1 MMLFFKLI
9 NSSFK
14 RNLKAYIPYL
24 ISMTMLVAIN
34 YIFKAVE
41 INRSL
46 KDLPSAAVTKALMQT
61 GSTFIILVTL
71 AFMIYVNRFLWQQR
85 QQEMGLYSMLGM
97 TRRNLQVLTVIEKCY
112 LLVISLFLGTLFG
125 IIFDRL
131 AFLGFAHLLQI
142 DHLSQP
148 WIEWGAVINTIV
160 IIGGFF
166 LILMVIDLIKLF
178 RLNPNELWHPQQTK
192 IARHGKFFTFA
203 GLLGVA
209 VLAYAYYLTITVKP
223 RMSALTTFMTAVFLV
238 VIGTYLIFI
247 AGSIIVLKLL
257 QKNKGYYYRPRHFI
271 AVSGMLQRME
281 QNGASLATICLLCSS
296 VLVILFTSLTMYA
309 GINDT
314 VNSYA
319 PRDLTI
325 ITSQKLTAQQES
337 TINSVAKKH
346 HAQLNKPVT
355 FTTSAPQYGYWE
367 NNHFI
372 NQGDLQDMTNQTTNT
387 VITMSTATYN
397 RIADKHV
404 KLAAN
409 KALIYSPAKEHRG
422 TLQIGSQ
429 KYQATPIHDFNYYFN
444 PSHAIYSP
452 IFIITNKLPANTTT
466 INFTGINYRLNGSK
480 KAHLNFENDL
490 QAQLHLPNQAY
501 SSRTNLRSQLTSLYG
516 GIVFLGILIS
526 FALGITTTVVIYF
539 KQITE
544 GYEDQYRFKTMQQ
557 VGLSEKETTKSI
569 HSQVLMVFMLP
580 VVGAIINLCFA
591 IPAIRQ
597 ILIQFNFYNVRL
609 MAIIAY
615 QSLLSSYAFTLL
627 FMDLLPECTEKSLH
641 KVKYYKLTFLILTVT
656 L

>member
-1 MMLFFKLI
+1 MMLFLKLI

-14 RNLKAYIPYL
+14 RNLKVYVPYL
-24 ISMTMLVAIN
+24 ISMIMLVAIN

-46 KDLPSAAVTKALMQT
+46 KDLPSATVTKALMQT
-61 GSTFIILVTL
+61 GSTFMILVTL

-97 TRRNLQVLTVIEKCY
+97 TRHNLQVLTVIEKCY

-223 RMSALTTFMTAVFLV
+223 RISALTTFMTAVFLV

-367 NNHFI
+367 NNRFI
-372 NQGDLQDMTNQTTNT
+372 NQGNLENMTNQTTNT

-397 RIADKHV
+397 QITDKHV

-422 TLQIGSQ
+422 ALQIGTQ
-429 KYQATPIHDFNYYFN
+429 KYQATPIYDFHYYFN

-452 IFIITNKLPANTTT
+452 IFIITNMLPANTTT
-466 INFTGINYRLNGSK
+466 INFTGINYHLNGSK

-490 QAQLHLPNQAY
+490 QAQLHLPNQVY

-609 MAIIAY
+609 MIIIAV
-615 QSLLSSYAFTLL
+615 SITFILLCLYFAI
-627 FMDLLPECTEKSLH
+627 
-641 KVKYYKLTFLILTVT
+641 YGLTTRMYRKIVEQG
-656 L
+656 

>member
-1 MMLFFKLI
+1 MMLFLKLI

-14 RNLKAYIPYL
+14 RNLKVYIPYL

-609 MAIIAY
+609 MAIIAV
-615 QSLLSSYAFTLL
+615 SITLVLLCLYFAI
-627 FMDLLPECTEKSLH
+627 
-641 KVKYYKLTFLILTVT
+641 YGLTTRMYRKIVAQG
-656 L
+656 

>member
-14 RNLKAYIPYL
+14 RNLKVYIPYL

-46 KDLPSAAVTKALMQT
+46 KDLPSAAVTKALIQT

-346 HAQLNKPVT
+346 HAHLNKPVT

-409 KALIYSPAKEHRG
+409 RALINSPAKEHRG

-466 INFTGINYRLNGSK
+466 INFTGINYHLNGSK

-609 MAIIAY
+609 MAIIAV
-615 QSLLSSYAFTLL
+615 SITLVLLCLYFAI
-627 FMDLLPECTEKSLH
+627 
-641 KVKYYKLTFLILTVT
+641 YGLTTRMYRKIVEQG
-656 L
+656 

>member
-14 RNLKAYIPYL
+14 RNLKVYIPYL

-355 FTTSAPQYGYWE
+355 FTTSTPQYGYWE

-609 MAIIAY
+609 MAIIAV
-615 QSLLSSYAFTLL
+615 SITLVLLCLYFAI
-627 FMDLLPECTEKSLH
+627 
-641 KVKYYKLTFLILTVT
+641 YGLTTRMYRKIVAQG
-656 L
+656 

>member
-14 RNLKAYIPYL
+14 RNLKVYIPYL

-166 LILMVIDLIKLF
+166 LILMIIDLIKLF

-223 RMSALTTFMTAVFLV
+223 RISALTTFMTAVFLV

-319 PRDLTI
+319 PRYLTI

-452 IFIITNKLPANTTT
+452 IFIITNKLPANTAT

-609 MAIIAY
+609 MVIIAV
-615 QSLLSSYAFTLL
+615 SITLVLLCLYFAI
-627 FMDLLPECTEKSLH
+627 
-641 KVKYYKLTFLILTVT
+641 YGLTTRMYRKIVEQG
-656 L
+656 

>member
-1 MMLFFKLI
+1 MMLFLKLI

-14 RNLKAYIPYL
+14 RNLKVYIPYL

-325 ITSQKLTAQQES
+325 ITSQKLTPQQES
-337 TINSVAKKH
+337 TINSVVKKH
-346 HAQLNKPVT
+346 HAHLNKPVT

-367 NNHFI
+367 NNRFI

-557 VGLSEKETTKSI
+557 VGLSEQETTKSI

-609 MAIIAY
+609 MAIIAV
-615 QSLLSSYAFTLL
+615 SITLVLLCLYFAI
-627 FMDLLPECTEKSLH
+627 
-641 KVKYYKLTFLILTVT
+641 YGLTTRMYRKIVAQG
-656 L
+656 

>member
-1 MMLFFKLI
+1 M
-9 NSSFK
+9 
-14 RNLKAYIPYL
+14 
-24 ISMTMLVAIN
+24 
-34 YIFKAVE
+34 
-41 INRSL
+41 
-46 KDLPSAAVTKALMQT
+46 
-61 GSTFIILVTL
+61 ILVTL

-97 TRRNLQVLTVIEKCY
+97 TRHNLQVLTVIEKCY

-223 RMSALTTFMTAVFLV
+223 RISALTTFMTAVFLV

-346 HAQLNKPVT
+346 HTQLNKPVT

-367 NNHFI
+367 NNRFI
-372 NQGDLQDMTNQTTNT
+372 NQGNLENMTNQTTNT

-397 RIADKHV
+397 QITDKHV

-422 TLQIGSQ
+422 ALQIGTQ
-429 KYQATPIHDFNYYFN
+429 KYQATPIYDFHYYFN

-452 IFIITNKLPANTTT
+452 IFIITNMLPANTTT
-466 INFTGINYRLNGSK
+466 INFTGINYHLNGSK

-490 QAQLHLPNQAY
+490 QAQLHLPNQVY

-591 IPAIRQ
+591 ISAIRQ

-609 MAIIAY
+609 MIIIAV
-615 QSLLSSYAFTLL
+615 SITFILLCLYFAI
-627 FMDLLPECTEKSLH
+627 
-641 KVKYYKLTFLILTVT
+641 YGLTTRMYRKIVEQG
-656 L
+656 

>member
-1 MMLFFKLI
+1 MMLFLKLI

-14 RNLKAYIPYL
+14 RNLKVYVPYL
-24 ISMTMLVAIN
+24 ISMIMLVAIN

-46 KDLPSAAVTKALMQT
+46 KDLPSATVTKALMQT
-61 GSTFIILVTL
+61 GSTFMILVTL

-97 TRRNLQVLTVIEKCY
+97 TRHNLQVLTVIEKCY

-203 GLLGVA
+203 GLVGVA

-223 RMSALTTFMTAVFLV
+223 RISALTTFMTAVFLV

-257 QKNKGYYYRPRHFI
+257 QKNKRYYYRPRHFI

-367 NNHFI
+367 NNRFI
-372 NQGDLQDMTNQTTNT
+372 NQGNLENMTNQTTNT

-397 RIADKHV
+397 QITDKHV

-422 TLQIGSQ
+422 ALQIGTQ
-429 KYQATPIHDFNYYFN
+429 KYQATPIYDFHYYFN

-452 IFIITNKLPANTTT
+452 IFIITNMLPANTTT
-466 INFTGINYRLNGSK
+466 INFAGINYHLNGSK

-490 QAQLHLPNQAY
+490 QAQLHLPNQVY

-609 MAIIAY
+609 MIIIAV
-615 QSLLSSYAFTLL
+615 SITFILLCLYFA
-627 FMDLLPECTEKSLH
+627 
-641 KVKYYKLTFLILTVT
+641 VYGLTTRMYRKIVEQG
-656 L
+656 

>member
-1 MMLFFKLI
+1 MMLFLKLI

-14 RNLKAYIPYL
+14 RNLKVYVPYL
-24 ISMTMLVAIN
+24 ISMTILVAIN

-46 KDLPSAAVTKALMQT
+46 KDLPSATVTKALMQT

-97 TRRNLQVLTVIEKCY
+97 TRHNLQVLTVIEKCY

-178 RLNPNELWHPQQTK
+178 QLNPNELYHPQQTK

-209 VLAYAYYLTITVKP
+209 VLAYAYYLTIAVKP
-223 RMSALTTFMTAVFLV
+223 RISALTTFMTAVFLV

-367 NNHFI
+367 NNRFI
-372 NQGDLQDMTNQTTNT
+372 NQGNLENMTNQTTNT

-397 RIADKHV
+397 QITDKHV

-422 TLQIGSQ
+422 ALQIGTQ
-429 KYQATPIHDFNYYFN
+429 KYQATPIYDFHYYFN

-452 IFIITNKLPANTTT
+452 IFIITNMLPANTTT
-466 INFTGINYRLNGSK
+466 INFTGINYHLNGSK

-490 QAQLHLPNQAY
+490 QAQLHLPNQVY

-609 MAIIAY
+609 MIIIAV
-615 QSLLSSYAFTLL
+615 SITFILLCLYFAI
-627 FMDLLPECTEKSLH
+627 
-641 KVKYYKLTFLILTVT
+641 YGLTTRMYRKIVEQG
-656 L
+656 

>member
-209 VLAYAYYLTITVKP
+209 ILAYAYYLTITVKP

-609 MAIIAY
+609 MAIIAV
-615 QSLLSSYAFTLL
+615 SITLVLLCLYFAI
-627 FMDLLPECTEKSLH
+627 
-641 KVKYYKLTFLILTVT
+641 YGLTTRMYRKIVAQG
-656 L
+656 

>member
-1 MMLFFKLI
+1 MMLFLKLI

-14 RNLKAYIPYL
+14 RNLKVYVPYL
-24 ISMTMLVAIN
+24 ISMIMLVAIN

-46 KDLPSAAVTKALMQT
+46 KDLPSATVTKALMQT

-97 TRRNLQVLTVIEKCY
+97 TRHNLQVLTVIEKCY

-148 WIEWGAVINTIV
+148 WIEWVAVINTIV

-223 RMSALTTFMTAVFLV
+223 RISALTTFMTAVFLV

-257 QKNKGYYYRPRHFI
+257 QKNKRYYYRPRHFI

-367 NNHFI
+367 NNRFI
-372 NQGDLQDMTNQTTNT
+372 NQGNLENMTNQTTNT

-397 RIADKHV
+397 QITDKHV

-422 TLQIGSQ
+422 ALQIGTQ
-429 KYQATPIHDFNYYFN
+429 KYQATPIYDFHYYFN

-452 IFIITNKLPANTTT
+452 IFIITNMLPANTTT
-466 INFTGINYRLNGSK
+466 INFTGINYHLNGSK

-490 QAQLHLPNQAY
+490 QAQLHLPNQVY

-609 MAIIAY
+609 MIIIAV
-615 QSLLSSYAFTLL
+615 SITFILLCLYFAI
-627 FMDLLPECTEKSLH
+627 
-641 KVKYYKLTFLILTVT
+641 YGLTTRMYRKIVEQG
-656 L
+656 

>member
-14 RNLKAYIPYL
+14 RNLKVYIPYL

-97 TRRNLQVLTVIEKCY
+97 TRENLQVLTVIEKCY

-203 GLLGVA
+203 GLVGVA

-223 RMSALTTFMTAVFLV
+223 RISALTTFMTAVFLV

-387 VITMSTATYN
+387 VITMSTVTYN

-409 KALIYSPAKEHRG
+409 RALIYSPAKEHRG

-452 IFIITNKLPANTTT
+452 IFIITNKLPTNTAT

-609 MAIIAY
+609 MAIIAV
-615 QSLLSSYAFTLL
+615 SITLVLLCLYFAIYGLTTR
-627 FMDLLPECTEKSLH
+627 MYH
-641 KVKYYKLTFLILTVT
+641 KIVAQG
-656 L
+656 

>member
-1 MMLFFKLI
+1 MMLFLKLI

-14 RNLKAYIPYL
+14 RNLKVYVPYL

-46 KDLPSAAVTKALMQT
+46 KDLPSATVTKALMQT

-97 TRRNLQVLTVIEKCY
+97 TRHNLQVLTVIEKCY

-178 RLNPNELWHPQQTK
+178 QLNPNELWHPQQTK

-223 RMSALTTFMTAVFLV
+223 RISALTTFMTAVFLV

-325 ITSQKLTAQQES
+325 VTSQKLTAQQES

-367 NNHFI
+367 NNRFI
-372 NQGDLQDMTNQTTNT
+372 NQGNLENMTNQTTNT

-397 RIADKHV
+397 QITDKHV

-422 TLQIGSQ
+422 ALKIGTQ
-429 KYQATPIHDFNYYFN
+429 KYQATPIYDFHYYFN

-452 IFIITNKLPANTTT
+452 IFIITNMLPANTTT
-466 INFTGINYRLNGSK
+466 INFTGINYHLNGSK

-490 QAQLHLPNQAY
+490 QAQLHLPNQVY

-609 MAIIAY
+609 MIIIAV
-615 QSLLSSYAFTLL
+615 SITFILLCLYFAI
-627 FMDLLPECTEKSLH
+627 
-641 KVKYYKLTFLILTVT
+641 YGLTTRMYRKIVEQG
-656 L
+656 

>member
-1 MMLFFKLI
+1 MMLFLKLI

-14 RNLKAYIPYL
+14 RNLKVYVPYL

-46 KDLPSAAVTKALMQT
+46 KDLPSATVTKALMQT
-61 GSTFIILVTL
+61 GSTFMILVTL

-97 TRRNLQVLTVIEKCY
+97 TRHNLQVLTVIEKCY

-178 RLNPNELWHPQQTK
+178 QLNPNELWHPQQTK

-223 RMSALTTFMTAVFLV
+223 RISALTTFMTAVFLV

-367 NNHFI
+367 NNRFI
-372 NQGDLQDMTNQTTNT
+372 NQGNLENMTNQTTNT

-397 RIADKHV
+397 QITDKHV

-422 TLQIGSQ
+422 ALQIGTQ
-429 KYQATPIHDFNYYFN
+429 KYQATPIYDFHYYFN

-452 IFIITNKLPANTTT
+452 IFIITNMLPANTTT
-466 INFTGINYRLNGSK
+466 INFTGINYHLNGSK

-490 QAQLHLPNQAY
+490 QAQLHLPNQVY
-501 SSRTNLRSQLTSLYG
+501 SSRTNLRSQLTSLDG

-609 MAIIAY
+609 MIIIAV
-615 QSLLSSYAFTLL
+615 SITFILLCLYFA
-627 FMDLLPECTEKSLH
+627 
-641 KVKYYKLTFLILTVT
+641 VYGLTTRMYRKIVEQG
-656 L
+656 

>member
-14 RNLKAYIPYL
+14 RNLKVYIPYL

-409 KALIYSPAKEHRG
+409 KALIYYPAKEHRG

-526 FALGITTTVVIYF
+526 FALGITTTVVIYS

-609 MAIIAY
+609 MAIIAV
-615 QSLLSSYAFTLL
+615 SITLVLLCLYFAI
-627 FMDLLPECTEKSLH
+627 
-641 KVKYYKLTFLILTVT
+641 YGLTTRMYRKIVAQG
-656 L
+656 

>member
-1 MMLFFKLI
+1 M
-9 NSSFK
+9 
-14 RNLKAYIPYL
+14 
-24 ISMTMLVAIN
+24 
-34 YIFKAVE
+34 
-41 INRSL
+41 
-46 KDLPSAAVTKALMQT
+46 
-61 GSTFIILVTL
+61 ILVTL

-97 TRRNLQVLTVIEKCY
+97 TRHNLQVLTVIEKCY

-223 RMSALTTFMTAVFLV
+223 RISALTTFMTAVFLV

-257 QKNKGYYYRPRHFI
+257 QKNKRYYYRPRHFI

-367 NNHFI
+367 NNRFI
-372 NQGDLQDMTNQTTNT
+372 NQGNLENMTNQTTNT

-397 RIADKHV
+397 QITDKHV

-422 TLQIGSQ
+422 ALQIGTQ
-429 KYQATPIHDFNYYFN
+429 KYQATPIYDFHYYFN

-452 IFIITNKLPANTTT
+452 IFIITNMLPANTTT
-466 INFTGINYRLNGSK
+466 INFTGINYHLNGSK

-490 QAQLHLPNQAY
+490 QAQLHLPNQVY

-544 GYEDQYRFKTMQQ
+544 GYEDQYHFKTMQQ

-609 MAIIAY
+609 IIIIAV
-615 QSLLSSYAFTLL
+615 SITFILLCLYFAI
-627 FMDLLPECTEKSLH
+627 
-641 KVKYYKLTFLILTVT
+641 YGLTTRMYRKIVEQG
-656 L
+656 

>member
-1 MMLFFKLI
+1 MMLFLKLI

-14 RNLKAYIPYL
+14 RNLKVYVPYL
-24 ISMTMLVAIN
+24 ISMTILVAIN

-46 KDLPSAAVTKALMQT
+46 KDLPSATVTKALMQT

-97 TRRNLQVLTVIEKCY
+97 TRHNLQVLTVIEKCY

-178 RLNPNELWHPQQTK
+178 QLNPNELWHPQQTK

-223 RMSALTTFMTAVFLV
+223 RISALTIFMTAVFLV

-325 ITSQKLTAQQES
+325 VTSQKLTAQQES

-367 NNHFI
+367 NNRFI
-372 NQGDLQDMTNQTTNT
+372 NQGNLENMTNQTTNT

-397 RIADKHV
+397 QITDKHV

-422 TLQIGSQ
+422 ALQIGTQ
-429 KYQATPIHDFNYYFN
+429 KYQATPIYDFHYYFN

-452 IFIITNKLPANTTT
+452 IFIITNMLPANTTT
-466 INFTGINYRLNGSK
+466 INFTGINYHLNGSK

-490 QAQLHLPNQAY
+490 QAQLHLPNQVY

-609 MAIIAY
+609 MIIIAV
-615 QSLLSSYAFTLL
+615 SITFILLCLYFAI
-627 FMDLLPECTEKSLH
+627 
-641 KVKYYKLTFLILTVT
+641 YGLTTRMYRKIVEQG
-656 L
+656 

>member
-14 RNLKAYIPYL
+14 RNLKVYIPYL

-46 KDLPSAAVTKALMQT
+46 KDLPSATVTKALMQT

-97 TRRNLQVLTVIEKCY
+97 TRHNLQVLTVIEKCY

-178 RLNPNELWHPQQTK
+178 QLNPNELWHPQQTK

-209 VLAYAYYLTITVKP
+209 VLAYAYYLTIAVKP
-223 RMSALTTFMTAVFLV
+223 RISALTIFMTAVFLV

-325 ITSQKLTAQQES
+325 VTSQKLTAQQES

-367 NNHFI
+367 NNRFI
-372 NQGDLQDMTNQTTNT
+372 NQGNLENMTNQTTNT

-397 RIADKHV
+397 QITDKHV

-422 TLQIGSQ
+422 ALQIGTQ
-429 KYQATPIHDFNYYFN
+429 KYQATPIYDFHYYFN

-452 IFIITNKLPANTTT
+452 IFIITNMLPANTTT
-466 INFTGINYRLNGSK
+466 INFTGINYHLNGSK

-609 MAIIAY
+609 MIIIAV
-615 QSLLSSYAFTLL
+615 SITFILLCLYFAI
-627 FMDLLPECTEKSLH
+627 
-641 KVKYYKLTFLILTVT
+641 YGLTTRMYRKIVEQG
-656 L
+656 

>member
-14 RNLKAYIPYL
+14 RNLKVYIPYL

-452 IFIITNKLPANTTT
+452 IFIITNKLSANTTT

-609 MAIIAY
+609 MAIIAV
-615 QSLLSSYAFTLL
+615 SITLVLLCLYFAI
-627 FMDLLPECTEKSLH
+627 
-641 KVKYYKLTFLILTVT
+641 YGLTTRMYRKIVAQG
-656 L
+656 

>member
-1 MMLFFKLI
+1 MMLFLKLI

-14 RNLKAYIPYL
+14 RNLKVYVPYL
-24 ISMTMLVAIN
+24 ISMTMIVAIN

-46 KDLPSAAVTKALMQT
+46 KDLPSATVTKALMQT

-97 TRRNLQVLTVIEKCY
+97 TRHNLQVLTVIEKCY

-223 RMSALTTFMTAVFLV
+223 RISALTTFMTAVFLV

-257 QKNKGYYYRPRHFI
+257 QKNKRYYYRPRHFI

-367 NNHFI
+367 NNRFI
-372 NQGDLQDMTNQTTNT
+372 NQGNLENMTNQTTNT

-397 RIADKHV
+397 QITDKHV

-422 TLQIGSQ
+422 ALQIGTQ
-429 KYQATPIHDFNYYFN
+429 KYQATPIYDFHYYFN

-452 IFIITNKLPANTTT
+452 IFIITNMLPANTTT
-466 INFTGINYRLNGSK
+466 INFTGINYHLNGSK

-490 QAQLHLPNQAY
+490 QAQLHLPNQVY

-609 MAIIAY
+609 MIIIAV
-615 QSLLSSYAFTLL
+615 SITFILLCLYFAI
-627 FMDLLPECTEKSLH
+627 
-641 KVKYYKLTFLILTVT
+641 YGLTTRMYRKIVEQG
-656 L
+656 

>member
-14 RNLKAYIPYL
+14 RNLKVYIPYL

-46 KDLPSAAVTKALMQT
+46 KDLPSATVTKALMQT
-61 GSTFIILVTL
+61 ESTFIILVTL

-223 RMSALTTFMTAVFLV
+223 RISALTTFMTAVFLV

-346 HAQLNKPVT
+346 HTQLNKPVT

-367 NNHFI
+367 NNRFI
-372 NQGDLQDMTNQTTNT
+372 NQGNLENMTNQTTNT

-397 RIADKHV
+397 QITDKHV

-422 TLQIGSQ
+422 ALQIGTQ
-429 KYQATPIHDFNYYFN
+429 KYQATPIYDFHYYFN

-452 IFIITNKLPANTTT
+452 IFIITNMLPANTTT
-466 INFTGINYRLNGSK
+466 INFTGINYHLNGSK

-490 QAQLHLPNQAY
+490 QAQLHLPNQVY

-591 IPAIRQ
+591 ISAIRQ

-609 MAIIAY
+609 MIIIAV
-615 QSLLSSYAFTLL
+615 SITFILLCLYFAI
-627 FMDLLPECTEKSLH
+627 
-641 KVKYYKLTFLILTVT
+641 YGLTTRMYRKIVEQG
-656 L
+656 

>member
-14 RNLKAYIPYL
+14 RNLKVYIPYL

-46 KDLPSAAVTKALMQT
+46 KDLPSATVTKALMQT

-97 TRRNLQVLTVIEKCY
+97 TRHNLQVLTVIEKCY

-178 RLNPNELWHPQQTK
+178 QLNPNELWHPQQTK

-223 RMSALTTFMTAVFLV
+223 RISALTTFMTAVFLV

-372 NQGDLQDMTNQTTNT
+372 NQGDLQNMTNQTTNT

-397 RIADKHV
+397 RITDKYV

-422 TLQIGSQ
+422 ALQIGTQ
-429 KYQATPIHDFNYYFN
+429 KYQATPIYDFHYYFN

-452 IFIITNKLPANTTT
+452 IFIITNMLPANTTT
-466 INFTGINYRLNGSK
+466 INFTGINYHLNGSK

-490 QAQLHLPNQAY
+490 QAQLHLPNQVY

-609 MAIIAY
+609 MIIIAV
-615 QSLLSSYAFTLL
+615 SITFILLCLYFAI
-627 FMDLLPECTEKSLH
+627 
-641 KVKYYKLTFLILTVT
+641 YGLTTRMYRKIVEQG
-656 L
+656 

>member
-14 RNLKAYIPYL
+14 RNLKVYIPYL

-97 TRRNLQVLTVIEKCY
+97 TRQNLQVLTVIEKCY

-203 GLLGVA
+203 GLVGVA

-223 RMSALTTFMTAVFLV
+223 RISALTTFMTAVFLV

-409 KALIYSPAKEHRG
+409 RALIYSPAKEHRG

-452 IFIITNKLPANTTT
+452 IFIITNKLPTNTAT

-580 VVGAIINLCFA
+580 IVGAITNLCFA

-609 MAIIAY
+609 MAIIAV
-615 QSLLSSYAFTLL
+615 SITLVLLCLYFAIYGFTTR
-627 FMDLLPECTEKSLH
+627 MYRKIVEQG
-641 KVKYYKLTFLILTVT
+641 
-656 L
+656 

>member
-14 RNLKAYIPYL
+14 RNLKVYIPYL

-355 FTTSAPQYGYWE
+355 FTTSAPQYGYWK

-409 KALIYSPAKEHRG
+409 RALIYSPAKEHRG

-452 IFIITNKLPANTTT
+452 IFIITNKLPANTAT
-466 INFTGINYRLNGSK
+466 INFTGINYHLNGNK

-490 QAQLHLPNQAY
+490 QAQLHLSNQAY

-609 MAIIAY
+609 MAIIAV
-615 QSLLSSYAFTLL
+615 SITLVLLCLYFAI
-627 FMDLLPECTEKSLH
+627 
-641 KVKYYKLTFLILTVT
+641 YGLTTRMYRKIVEQD
-656 L
+656 

>member
-112 LLVISLFLGTLFG
+112 LLVISLFLGILFG

-609 MAIIAY
+609 MAIIAV
-615 QSLLSSYAFTLL
+615 SITLVLLCLYFAI
-627 FMDLLPECTEKSLH
+627 
-641 KVKYYKLTFLILTVT
+641 YGLTTRMYRKIVAQG
-656 L
+656 

>member
-1 MMLFFKLI
+1 MLFFKLI

-14 RNLKAYIPYL
+14 RNLKVYIPYL
-24 ISMTMLVAIN
+24 ISMIMLVAIN

-85 QQEMGLYSMLGM
+85 QREMGLYSMLGM
-97 TRRNLQVLTVIEKCY
+97 TSRNLQVLTIIEKLY
-112 LLVISLFLGTLFG
+112 LLVISLFIGILFG

-142 DHLSQP
+142 EHLSQP
-148 WIEWGAVINTIV
+148 WVEWPAVTNTIL

-178 RLNPNELWHPQQTK
+178 RLNPNELWQPKQAK
-192 IARHGKFFTFA
+192 IARHGKLFTFA

-209 VLAYAYYLTITVKP
+209 ALAYAYYLTITVKP
-223 RMSALTTFMTAVFLV
+223 RISALSTFMLAVFLV
-238 VIGTYLIFI
+238 VIGTYLVFI
-247 AGSIIVLKLL
+247 TGSIIVLKIL
-257 QKNKGYYYRPRHFI
+257 QKNKRYYYRPRHFI
-271 AVSGMLQRME
+271 AISGMLQRME

-314 VNSYA
+314 VNSFA

-325 ITSQKLTAQQES
+325 LTSQKLSSQQEA
-337 TINSVAKKH
+337 TIKSVASKH
-346 HAQLNKPVT
+346 QAHLDKPLT
-355 FTTSAPQYGYWE
+355 FTTSAPQYGYWK

-372 NQGDLQDMTNQTTNT
+372 IQGGLENMTNQTTNSI
-387 VITMSTATYN
+387 ITMSTATYN
-397 RIADKHV
+397 RISGQKV
-404 KLAAN
+404 KLGKD
-409 KALIYSPAKEHRG
+409 KALIYSPAKEHQG
-422 TLQIGSQ
+422 SLQVGSQ
-429 KYQATPIHDFNYYFN
+429 KYQAKVLHNFNYYFD
-444 PSHAIYSP
+444 PSHSIYSP
-452 IFIITNKLPANTTT
+452 IFVITNNLPANTAT
-466 INFTGINYRLNGSK
+466 ISFTGINYHLNGSK
-480 KAHLNFENDL
+480 KEHLQFENDL
-490 QAQLHLPNQAY
+490 QAKLHLPNQVY
-501 SSRTNLRSQLTSLYG
+501 SSRTNLKSQLTSLYG

-526 FALGITTTVVIYF
+526 FALGITITVVIYF

-544 GYEDQYRFKTMQQ
+544 GYEDQARFKTMQQ

-597 ILIQFNFYNVRL
+597 ILIQFNFYNVQL
-609 MAIIAY
+609 MTIIAV
-615 QSLLSSYAFTLL
+615 SIT
-627 FMDLLPECTEKSLH
+627 
-641 KVKYYKLTFLILTVT
+641 LILLCLYFVIYGLTTKIYRKIVEQS
-656 L
+656 

>member
-1 MMLFFKLI
+1 MLFFKLI

-14 RNLKAYIPYL
+14 RNLKVYIPYL

-46 KDLPSAAVTKALMQT
+46 KDLPTAAVTKALMQT

-71 AFMIYVNRFLWQQR
+71 AFMVYVNRFLWQQR

-112 LLVISLFLGTLFG
+112 LLVISLFLGILFG
-125 IIFDRL
+125 VIFDRL

-148 WIEWGAVINTIV
+148 WIEWGAIINTII

-166 LILMVIDLIKLF
+166 LILMVIDLIKLL

-209 VLAYAYYLTITVKP
+209 ALAYAYYLTITVKP
-223 RMSALTTFMTAVFLV
+223 RISALTTFMTAVFLV

-314 VNSYA
+314 VNSFA

-346 HAQLNKPVT
+346 HAHLNKHVT
-355 FTTSAPQYGYWE
+355 FTTSAPQYGYWKK
-367 NNHFI
+367 NRFI
-372 NQGDLQDMTNQTTNT
+372 NQGNLQDMTNQTTNT

-422 TLQIGSQ
+422 TLQIGAQ

-452 IFIITNKLPANTTT
+452 IFIITNKLPANTAT
-466 INFTGINYRLNGSK
+466 INFTGINYHLNGSK

-609 MAIIAY
+609 MAIIAV
-615 QSLLSSYAFTLL
+615 SIT
-627 FMDLLPECTEKSLH
+627 
-641 KVKYYKLTFLILTVT
+641 LILLCLYFAIYGLTTRMYRKIVEQG
-656 L
+656 

>member
-14 RNLKAYIPYL
+14 RNLKVYIPYL

-71 AFMIYVNRFLWQQR
+71 AFMIYVNRFLWQQC

-203 GLLGVA
+203 GLLGIA

-271 AVSGMLQRME
+271 AISGMLQRME

-325 ITSQKLTAQQES
+325 ITSQKITPQQES

-346 HAQLNKPVT
+346 HAHLNKPVT

-367 NNHFI
+367 NNRFI

-429 KYQATPIHDFNYYFN
+429 KYQATPIHAFNYYFN

-452 IFIITNKLPANTTT
+452 IFIITNKLPANTAT

-557 VGLSEKETTKSI
+557 VGLSEQETTKSI

-609 MAIIAY
+609 MAIIAV
-615 QSLLSSYAFTLL
+615 SIT
-627 FMDLLPECTEKSLH
+627 
-641 KVKYYKLTFLILTVT
+641 LILLCLYFAIYGLTTRMYRKIVAQG
-656 L
+656 

>member
-14 RNLKAYIPYL
+14 RNLKVYIPYL

-97 TRRNLQVLTVIEKCY
+97 TRRNLQVLTMIEKCY

-223 RMSALTTFMTAVFLV
+223 RISALTTFITAVFLV

-247 AGSIIVLKLL
+247 AGSIIVLKFL
-257 QKNKGYYYRPRHFI
+257 QKSKGYYYRPRHFI

-346 HAQLNKPVT
+346 HAHLNKPVT

-367 NNHFI
+367 NNRFI

-452 IFIITNKLPANTTT
+452 IFIITNKLPANTAT

-609 MAIIAY
+609 MAIIAV
-615 QSLLSSYAFTLL
+615 SIT
-627 FMDLLPECTEKSLH
+627 
-641 KVKYYKLTFLILTVT
+641 LILLCLYFAIYGLTTRMYRKIVEQD
-656 L
+656 

>member
-14 RNLKAYIPYL
+14 RNLKVYIPYL

-97 TRRNLQVLTVIEKCY
+97 TRHNLQVLTVIEKCY

-203 GLLGVA
+203 GLVGVA
-209 VLAYAYYLTITVKP
+209 VLVYAYYLTITVKP
-223 RMSALTTFMTAVFLV
+223 RISALTTFMTAVFLV

-367 NNHFI
+367 NNRFI
-372 NQGDLQDMTNQTTNT
+372 NQGNLENMTNQTTNT

-397 RIADKHV
+397 QITDKHV

-422 TLQIGSQ
+422 ALQIGTQ
-429 KYQATPIHDFNYYFN
+429 KYQATPIYDFHYYFN

-452 IFIITNKLPANTTT
+452 IFIITNMLPANTTT
-466 INFTGINYRLNGSK
+466 INFTGINYHLNGSK

-609 MAIIAY
+609 MIIIAV
-615 QSLLSSYAFTLL
+615 SITFILLCLYFAI
-627 FMDLLPECTEKSLH
+627 
-641 KVKYYKLTFLILTVT
+641 YGLTTRMYRKIVEQG
-656 L
+656 

>member
-14 RNLKAYIPYL
+14 RNLKVYVPYL

-46 KDLPSAAVTKALMQT
+46 KDLPSATVTKALMQT
-61 GSTFIILVTL
+61 GSTFMILVTL

-97 TRRNLQVLTVIEKCY
+97 TRHNLQVLTVIEKCY

-271 AVSGMLQRME
+271 AISGMLQRME

-346 HAQLNKPVT
+346 HTQLNKPVT

-367 NNHFI
+367 NNRFI
-372 NQGDLQDMTNQTTNT
+372 NQGNLENMTNQTTNT

-397 RIADKHV
+397 QITDKHV

-422 TLQIGSQ
+422 ALQIGTQ
-429 KYQATPIHDFNYYFN
+429 KYQATPIYDFHYYFN

-452 IFIITNKLPANTTT
+452 IFIITNMLPANTTT
-466 INFTGINYRLNGSK
+466 INFTGINYHLNGSK

-490 QAQLHLPNQAY
+490 QAQLHLPNQVY

-609 MAIIAY
+609 MIIIAV
-615 QSLLSSYAFTLL
+615 SITFILLCLYFAI
-627 FMDLLPECTEKSLH
+627 
-641 KVKYYKLTFLILTVT
+641 YGLTTRMYRKIVEQG
-656 L
+656 

>member
-14 RNLKAYIPYL
+14 RNLKVYIPYL

-85 QQEMGLYSMLGM
+85 RQEMGLYSMLGM

-609 MAIIAY
+609 MAIIAV
-615 QSLLSSYAFTLL
+615 SITLVLLCLYFAI
-627 FMDLLPECTEKSLH
+627 
-641 KVKYYKLTFLILTVT
+641 YGLTTRMYRKIVAQG
-656 L
+656 

>member
-1 MMLFFKLI
+1 
-9 NSSFK
+9 
-14 RNLKAYIPYL
+14 
-24 ISMTMLVAIN
+24 MTMLVAIN

-46 KDLPSAAVTKALMQT
+46 KDLPNAAVTKALMQT

-337 TINSVAKKH
+337 TINSVAQKH

-409 KALIYSPAKEHRG
+409 RALIYSPAKEHRG

-452 IFIITNKLPANTTT
+452 IFIITNKLPANTAT

-609 MAIIAY
+609 MVIIAV
-615 QSLLSSYAFTLL
+615 SITLVLLCLYFAI
-627 FMDLLPECTEKSLH
+627 
-641 KVKYYKLTFLILTVT
+641 YGLTTRMYRKIVEQG
-656 L
+656 

>member
-14 RNLKAYIPYL
+14 RNLKVYIPYL

-97 TRRNLQVLTVIEKCY
+97 TRHNLQVLTVIEKCY

-178 RLNPNELWHPQQTK
+178 QLNPNELYHPQQTK

-223 RMSALTTFMTAVFLV
+223 RISALTTFMTAVFLV

-296 VLVILFTSLTMYA
+296 VLVILFTSLTMHA

-367 NNHFI
+367 NNRFI
-372 NQGDLQDMTNQTTNT
+372 NQGNLENMTNQTTNT

-397 RIADKHV
+397 QITDKHV

-422 TLQIGSQ
+422 ALQIGTQ
-429 KYQATPIHDFNYYFN
+429 KYQATPIYDFHYYFN

-452 IFIITNKLPANTTT
+452 IFIITNMLPANTTT
-466 INFTGINYRLNGSK
+466 INFTGINYHLNGSK

-490 QAQLHLPNQAY
+490 QAQLHLPNQVY

-609 MAIIAY
+609 MIIIAV
-615 QSLLSSYAFTLL
+615 SITFILLCLYFAI
-627 FMDLLPECTEKSLH
+627 
-641 KVKYYKLTFLILTVT
+641 YGLTTRMYRKIVEQG
-656 L
+656 

>member
-14 RNLKAYIPYL
+14 RNLKVYVPYL

-97 TRRNLQVLTVIEKCY
+97 TRQNLQVLTVIEKCY

-203 GLLGVA
+203 GLVGVA

-223 RMSALTTFMTAVFLV
+223 RISALTTFMTAVFLV

-409 KALIYSPAKEHRG
+409 RALIYSPAKEHRG

-452 IFIITNKLPANTTT
+452 IFIITNKLPTNTAT

-609 MAIIAY
+609 MAIIAV
-615 QSLLSSYAFTLL
+615 SITLVLLCLYFAIYGLTTR
-627 FMDLLPECTEKSLH
+627 MYH
-641 KVKYYKLTFLILTVT
+641 KIVAQG
-656 L
+656 

>member
-14 RNLKAYIPYL
+14 CNLKVYIPYL

-46 KDLPSAAVTKALMQT
+46 KNLPSAAVTKALMQT
-61 GSTFIILVTL
+61 ESTFIILVTL

-148 WIEWGAVINTIV
+148 WIEWGAVINTII

-223 RMSALTTFMTAVFLV
+223 RISALTTFMTAVFLV

-346 HAQLNKPVT
+346 HTQLNKPVT

-367 NNHFI
+367 NNRFI
-372 NQGDLQDMTNQTTNT
+372 NQGNLENMTNQTTNT

-397 RIADKHV
+397 QITDKHV

-422 TLQIGSQ
+422 ALQIGTQ
-429 KYQATPIHDFNYYFN
+429 KYQATPIYDFHYYFN

-452 IFIITNKLPANTTT
+452 IFIITNMLPANTTT
-466 INFTGINYRLNGSK
+466 INFTGINYHLNGSK

-490 QAQLHLPNQAY
+490 QAQLHLPNQVY

-591 IPAIRQ
+591 ISAIRQ

-609 MAIIAY
+609 MIIIAV
-615 QSLLSSYAFTLL
+615 SITFILLCLYFAI
-627 FMDLLPECTEKSLH
+627 
-641 KVKYYKLTFLILTVT
+641 YGLTTRMYRKIVEQG
-656 L
+656 

>member
-14 RNLKAYIPYL
+14 RNLKVYIPYL

-112 LLVISLFLGTLFG
+112 LLVISLFLGILFG
-125 IIFDRL
+125 VIFDRL

-142 DHLSQP
+142 EHLSQP
-148 WIEWGAVINTIV
+148 WIERGAVINTIV

-166 LILMVIDLIKLF
+166 LILMIIDLIKLF

-192 IARHGKFFTFA
+192 IAHHGKLFTFA

-223 RMSALTTFMTAVFLV
+223 RISALTTFMTAVFLV

-296 VLVILFTSLTMYA
+296 VLVILFTSLTMHA

-314 VNSYA
+314 VNSFA
-319 PRDLTI
+319 PCDLTI

-346 HAQLNKPVT
+346 HAHLNKPVS

-367 NNHFI
+367 NNRFI
-372 NQGDLQDMTNQTTNT
+372 NQGNLEKMTNQTTNT

-397 RIADKHV
+397 RIADKHI

-409 KALIYSPAKEHRG
+409 KALIYSPAKEHHG
-422 TLQIGSQ
+422 ALQIGSQ
-429 KYQATPIHDFNYYFN
+429 KYQATPIHNFNYYFN

-452 IFIITNKLPANTTT
+452 IFIITNKLPANTAT
-466 INFTGINYRLNGSK
+466 INFTGINYHLNGSK

-569 HSQVLMVFMLP
+569 HGQVLMVFMLP

-609 MAIIAY
+609 MAIIAV
-615 QSLLSSYAFTLL
+615 SITLVLLCLYFAIYGFTTR
-627 FMDLLPECTEKSLH
+627 MYRKIVEQG
-641 KVKYYKLTFLILTVT
+641 
-656 L
+656 

>member
-14 RNLKAYIPYL
+14 CNLKVYIPYL

-46 KDLPSAAVTKALMQT
+46 KNLPSAAVTKALMQT
-61 GSTFIILVTL
+61 ESTFIILVTL

-148 WIEWGAVINTIV
+148 WIEWGAVINTII

-223 RMSALTTFMTAVFLV
+223 RISALTTFMTAVFLV

-271 AVSGMLQRME
+271 AISGMLQRME

-346 HAQLNKPVT
+346 HTQLNKPVT

-367 NNHFI
+367 NNRFI
-372 NQGDLQDMTNQTTNT
+372 NQGNLENMTNQTTNT

-397 RIADKHV
+397 QITDKHV

-422 TLQIGSQ
+422 ALQIGTQ
-429 KYQATPIHDFNYYFN
+429 KYQATPIYDFHYYFN

-452 IFIITNKLPANTTT
+452 IFIITNMLPANTTT
-466 INFTGINYRLNGSK
+466 INFTGINYHLNGSK

-490 QAQLHLPNQAY
+490 QAQLHLPNQVY

-591 IPAIRQ
+591 ISAIRQ

-609 MAIIAY
+609 MIIIAV
-615 QSLLSSYAFTLL
+615 SITFILLCLYFAI
-627 FMDLLPECTEKSLH
+627 
-641 KVKYYKLTFLILTVT
+641 YGLTTRMYRKIVEQG
-656 L
+656 

>member
-1 MMLFFKLI
+1 MMLFLKLI

-14 RNLKAYIPYL
+14 RNLKVYVPYL

-46 KDLPSAAVTKALMQT
+46 KDLPSATVTKALMQT

-97 TRRNLQVLTVIEKCY
+97 TRHNLQVLTVIEKCY

-178 RLNPNELWHPQQTK
+178 QLNPNELYHPQQTK

-223 RMSALTTFMTAVFLV
+223 RISALTTFMTAVFLV

-372 NQGDLQDMTNQTTNT
+372 NQGDLENMTNQTTNT

-397 RIADKHV
+397 QITDKHV

-422 TLQIGSQ
+422 ALQIGTQ
-429 KYQATPIHDFNYYFN
+429 KYQATPIYDFHYYFN

-452 IFIITNKLPANTTT
+452 IFIITNMLPANTTT
-466 INFTGINYRLNGSK
+466 INFTGINYHLNGSK

-490 QAQLHLPNQAY
+490 QAQLHLPNQVY

-609 MAIIAY
+609 MIIIAV
-615 QSLLSSYAFTLL
+615 SITFILLCLYFAI
-627 FMDLLPECTEKSLH
+627 
-641 KVKYYKLTFLILTVT
+641 YGLTTRMYRKIVEQG
-656 L
+656 